1 MKKLFTILFAL
12 TLTIPLLVS
21 CSDDSSDKTAGII
34 INSLAD
40 DMRQCAPDL
49 ASSVITVWADGS
61 NGWSS
66 GVEYGVLKKHFD
78 SDSGSESIYAT
89 VTLLDEIL
97 SNVMANLSPSALE
110 SEGSKTVGDY
120 TVVYELVDGSVTLPS
135 ILSDN
140 GVTAVDDFENHMTF
154 SGGDYEGNFYY
165 KSAGDDN
172 TEKLFYR
179 YENSGEN
186 ETGLIYATRD
196 TSTNDMEVWTACHK
210 SASTFPTT
218 GQATHSDNDFRC
230 LLYFEGNTDAQ
241 NFKFKIKTDAANGW
255 AFWGGGSVASDDDYI
270 AVRGT
275 DTADSDTLYYEND
288 GTGITDDS
296 DDTTYVIL
304 TFGNMKDTSYDGTSI
319 VKDGTTANLTGES
332 ESIVDYIRFGA
343 DCLHGTVSAA
353 QNFIYPEEATELAMP
368 LL

>member
-1 MKKLFTILFAL
+1 MKKFFTILFAL

-120 TVVYELVDGSVTLPS
+120 TVVYELVDGSVNLPS

-154 SGGDYEGNFYY
+154 TGGDYEGNFYY
-165 KSAGDDN
+165 KSAGDSG

-210 SASTFPTT
+210 SDSTTFPTAGT
-218 GQATHSDNDFRC
+218 AHVENDFRC
-230 LLYFEGNTDAQ
+230 LLYFKGNTDAQ
-241 NFKFKIKTDAANGW
+241 NFKFKIKTDAADGW
-255 AFWGGGSVASDDDYI
+255 AFWGGGSVASDDNYI
-270 AVRGT
+270 VVRGT
-275 DTADSDTLYYEND
+275 DTADSDTYAND
-288 GTGITDDS
+288 GSGITDA
-296 DDTTYVIL
+296 DDATTYVIL
-304 TFGNMKDTSYDGTSI
+304 TFGQMKNSDYNGGGYPLDCS
-319 VKDGTTANLTGES
+319 NLAAES
-332 ESIVDYIRFGA
+332 ESVADYIRFGT
-343 DCLHGTVSAA
+343 DCLHGTESAA
-353 QNFIYPEEATELAMP
+353 QDFVYPEEATELAMP